1 MLSER
6 LDKLIAELKKRY
18 DYVLIDSAP
27 IALVSDTFML
37 DRLCDMTLYI
47 SRFQYTTREEMEF
60 LNQIAEQ
67 KRLKNIAAVLNG
79 VKRARVGYGY

>member
-1 MLSER
+1 MLSNR
-6 LDKLIAELKKRY
+6 LDELIAELKKRY
-18 DYVLIDSAP
+18 DYIIIDSAP

-37 DRLCDMTLYI
+37 DRICDMTLYV
-47 SRFQYTTREEMEF
+47 SRFQYTTKELVDF

-67 KRLKNIAAVLNG
+67 KRLKNMAAVLNG